1 MLRPCFVV
9 VDREH
14 SGTISTR
21 KLVIETGKFN
31 VITAYSGEEA
41 LETVRAY
48 PAVNG
53 IVLDAGIEDIPCA
66 ELVRRLKEIQPKLAV
81 IVVGG
86 PGQESCAGQDYF
98 LHSFSPALLLDLL
111 RSLMPSETA
120 AISRRDEDLAD

>member
-48 PAVNG
+48 PAVN
-53 IVLDAGIEDIPCA
+53 VP
-66 ELVRRLKEIQPKLAV
+66 RLKEIPPKLAG